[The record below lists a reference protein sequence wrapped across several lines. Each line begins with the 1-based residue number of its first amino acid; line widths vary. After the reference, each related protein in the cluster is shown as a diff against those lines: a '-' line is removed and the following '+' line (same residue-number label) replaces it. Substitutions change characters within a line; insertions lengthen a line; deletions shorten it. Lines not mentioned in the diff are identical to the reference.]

1 MGFVN
6 NRRPHLIFLHG
17 AGLGAWMWDKQ
28 REFFEREYVVHTPT
42 LPGHGMFDG
51 AIPGDAVY
59 LSHQHAAGSVARQV
73 GLDSLEGDVT
83 VIGFSL
89 GGQVVI
95 ELSTMF
101 PEKVT
106 RTVVVSSL
114 LRPWRIAG
122 LYIQAAVALAPRTT
136 TEAVARVHAQQLYLE
151 PEHFDSYFALTNS
164 MSARTTRN
172 TIRTNF
178 SFAPAPRFM
187 QSDRPVL
194 ILAGAQ
200 EQRRLRED
208 SARLAQKLARG
219 EFVLVDDVA
228 HGASLARPDYFN
240 QLVGD
245 WIKTVASDIHH
256 HS

>member
-1 MGFVN
+1 VVVI

-28 REFFEREYVVHTPT
+28 RQFFDRDYEVHTPT
-42 LPGHGMFDG
+42 LPGHGPFDG
-51 AIPGDAVY
+51 ATANDADF
-59 LSHQHAAGSVARQV
+59 LSHAHAAESIARQV
-73 GLDSLEGDVT
+73 GLEYLEGDVT

-89 GGQVVI
+89 GGQVAI

-122 LYIQAAVALAPRTT
+122 LYIRAAVAAAPSRRS
-136 TEAVARVHAQQLYLE
+136 ELQARAYAQQLYLQH
-151 PEHFDSYFALTNS
+151 EHFDSYFALSNA
-164 MSARTTRN
+164 MSKRTTRN
-172 TIRTNF
+172 SIRTNF
-178 SFAPAPRFM
+178 SFAPAPGFLR
-187 QSDRPVL
+187 SERPVL

-200 EQRRLRED
+200 EQRRLITD
-208 SARLAQKLARG
+208 SARLAQRLPRG

-228 HGASLARPDYFN
+228 HGASLARPDFFN
-240 QLVGD
+240 QRVED
-245 WIKTVASDIHH
+245 WIKAVAGDIHH